1 MNRLK
6 GIKIKDEE
14 YYAEVSTAEVRSE
27 ELILRKILNE
37 LFTQEGKKE
46 FNGRSMPL
54 DIFLKRYANSPFIQK
69 RGGTKRRLAEI
80 MLDELSFIG
89 VESKVIQSDDS
100 EIFVMFKMK

>member
-1 MNRLK
+1 MNRLD

-14 YYAEVSTAEVRSE
+14 YYSEVSSVDIRSE

-37 LFTQEGKKE
+37 LFTQEDKEE

-54 DIFLKRYANSPFIQK
+54 DIFLKRFASSPFILK

-80 MLDELSFIG
+80 MLEELSYVG
-89 VESKVIQSDDS
+89 VESKVVQSDDS
-100 EIFVMFKMK
+100 EIFVTFKIK